1 MIKLTEDELNDV
13 NLMIV
18 RIETALQ
25 CMNSTA
31 ISGIEKDTSKE
42 MLEGYFYG
50 VTNFL
55 AEAKIAEHKW
65 RIEMMK
71 KYNLPYGFVHDNK
84 GNIPTNKEE
93 MDELSRIL

>member
-1 MIKLTEDELNDV
+1 MIKMTEDELNDV
-13 NLMIV
+13 NLMII
-18 RIETALQ
+18 RMNTALQ

-31 ISGIEKDTSKE
+31 ISGIGKDTSKE

-55 AEAKIAEHKW
+55 AEAKIAEHEW

-71 KYNLPYGFVHDNK
+71 KYDLPYGFYHNEK
-84 GNIPTNKEE
+84 GEIPTEE
-93 MDELSRIL
+93 GDLNGTN